1 MRPQTGPP
9 QTTKGRAPSEGYLRE
24 NHEELGWS
32 PATWDFSRI
41 RAAERTCALLVQ
53 GRADGVS
60 ASQSERK
67 AGTVQE
73 HSSELLKTIAIALPA
88 AFVGG
93 MAAKWLRLP
102 VLVGY
107 LLAGVAVGPFTPGL
121 VANSGVALEL
131 AEIGVVLLMFGVGLH
146 FSIGD
151 LVAVRRIAV
160 PGALGQI
167 VVATALGVLAGRAAG
182 WSLGEGLVLGLAIS
196 VASTVV
202 LLRAL
207 EEREL
212 LHSEAGRVAIGWLI
226 VEDVFTVVAL
236 VVLPTLAPSAAGGGP
251 LDVAGDVGIAVAKAA
266 ALTAVMLIA
275 GARFLPWLLTRVER
289 EGSRELFTLAV
300 LAVALGIAFA
310 ASEVFGVSFALGAF
324 LAGAVLSSSHLSD
337 RAAAE
342 VLPLSD
348 AFGVLFFVAV
358 GMLLDPGILLDAP
371 LEVAAVLVIVVVA
384 KFLTAIGL
392 VRLLGGSARTG
403 GIVGAGL
410 AQIGEF
416 SFIVA
421 TTAVAVG
428 LLSGRGFQLIV
439 AAALLSIAL
448 NPLAYGVTTLLDR
461 RGARRP
467 SQR

>member
-1 MRPQTGPP
+1 M
-9 QTTKGRAPSEGYLRE
+9 
-24 NHEELGWS
+24 
-32 PATWDFSRI
+32 
-41 RAAERTCALLVQ
+41 
-53 GRADGVS
+53 
-60 ASQSERK
+60 
-67 AGTVQE
+67 QE

-93 MAAKWLRLP
+93 IAAKWLRLP
-102 VLVGY
+102 TLVGY

-167 VVATALGVLAGRAAG
+167 VVATALGVLVGSLAG

-207 EEREL
+207 EQREL
-212 LHSEAGRVAIGWLI
+212 LSSEPGRVAIGWLI

-236 VVLPTLAPSAAGGGP
+236 VVLPTLAPGGTDGGP

-266 ALTAVMLIA
+266 ALTALMLIA
-275 GARFLPWLLTRVER
+275 GARFLPWLLSRVER
-289 EGSRELFTLAV
+289 EGSRELFTLVV
-300 LAVALGIAFA
+300 LSVALGIAFA

-342 VLPLSD
+342 VRPLSD

-358 GMLLDPGILLDAP
+358 GMLLDPEILLDAP
-371 LEVAAVLVIVVVA
+371 LEVAAVVVIVVVA
-384 KFLTAIGL
+384 KFATAIGL
-392 VRLLGGSARTG
+392 VRLLGGPTRTG
-403 GIVGAGL
+403 ALVGAGL

-421 TTAVAVG
+421 TTAVGVG
-428 LLSGRGFQLIV
+428 LLSARGFQLIV

-448 NPLAYGVTTLLDR
+448 NPVAYGVARLIDR
-461 RGARRP
+461 PNVGRR
-467 SQR
+467 S

>member
-1 MRPQTGPP
+1 
-9 QTTKGRAPSEGYLRE
+9 
-24 NHEELGWS
+24 
-32 PATWDFSRI
+32 
-41 RAAERTCALLVQ
+41 
-53 GRADGVS
+53 
-60 ASQSERK
+60 
-67 AGTVQE
+67 VQE

-93 MAAKWLRLP
+93 MAAKRLRLP

-146 FSIGD
+146 FSIDD

-167 VVATALGVLAGRAAG
+167 VVATGLGVLVGLAAG

-207 EEREL
+207 EQREL
-212 LHSEAGRVAIGWLI
+212 LSSEPGRVAIGWLI

-236 VVLPTLAPSAAGGGP
+236 VVLPTLAPSAAGGRP
-251 LDVAGDVGIAVAKAA
+251 LDVAGDVGIAVVKAA

-289 EGSRELFTLAV
+289 EGSRELFTLAI

-324 LAGAVLSSSHLSD
+324 LAGTVLSSSHLSD
-337 RAAAE
+337 RAAAD

-371 LEVAAVLVIVVVA
+371 LEVAAVLLIVVVA
-384 KFLTAIGL
+384 KFATAIGL

-403 GIVGAGL
+403 ALVGAGL

-421 TTAVAVG
+421 TTAVGVG

-448 NPLAYGVTTLLDR
+448 NPPAYGVASLIDR
-461 RGARRP
+461 RSASRA
-467 SQR
+467 S

>member
-1 MRPQTGPP
+1 M
-9 QTTKGRAPSEGYLRE
+9 
-24 NHEELGWS
+24 
-32 PATWDFSRI
+32 
-41 RAAERTCALLVQ
+41 
-53 GRADGVS
+53 
-60 ASQSERK
+60 
-67 AGTVQE
+67 QE

-93 MAAKWLRLP
+93 IAARWLRLP
-102 VLVGY
+102 TLVGY

-151 LVAVRRIAV
+151 LLAVRRVAV

-167 VVATALGVLAGRAAG
+167 VVATALGVLVGSLAG

-207 EEREL
+207 EQREL
-212 LHSEAGRVAIGWLI
+212 LSSEPGRVAIGWLI

-236 VVLPTLAPSAAGGGP
+236 VVLPTLAPGGTDGGP
-251 LDVAGDVGIAVAKAA
+251 FDAAGDVGIAVAKAA
-266 ALTAVMLIA
+266 ALTALMLIA
-275 GARFLPWLLTRVER
+275 GARFLPWLLSRVER
-289 EGSRELFTLAV
+289 QGSRELFTLAV
-300 LAVALGIAFA
+300 LSVALGIAFA

-358 GMLLDPGILLDAP
+358 GMLLDPEILLDAP
-371 LEVAAVLVIVVVA
+371 LEVAAVVVIVVVA
-384 KFLTAIGL
+384 KFATAIGL
-392 VRLLGGSARTG
+392 VRLLGGPIRTG
-403 GIVGAGL
+403 ALVGAGL

-421 TTAVAVG
+421 TTAVGVG
-428 LLSGRGFQLIV
+428 LLSARGFQLIV

-448 NPLAYGVTTLLDR
+448 NPVAYGVARIIDR
-461 RGARRP
+461 RDAGRR
-467 SQR
+467 S

>member
-1 MRPQTGPP
+1 M
-9 QTTKGRAPSEGYLRE
+9 
-24 NHEELGWS
+24 
-32 PATWDFSRI
+32 
-41 RAAERTCALLVQ
+41 
-53 GRADGVS
+53 
-60 ASQSERK
+60 
-67 AGTVQE
+67 QE

-93 MAAKWLRLP
+93 IAAKRLRLP

-160 PGALGQI
+160 PGALSQI
-167 VVATALGVLAGRAAG
+167 VVATGLGVMVGWAAS

-207 EEREL
+207 EQREL
-212 LHSEAGRVAIGWLI
+212 LSSEPGRVAIGWLI

-236 VVLPTLAPSAAGGGP
+236 VVLPTLAPAAGGGVP
-251 LDVAGDVGIAVAKAA
+251 LDVAADVGVAVAKAA
-266 ALTAVMLIA
+266 ALTALMLIA
-275 GARFLPWLLTRVER
+275 GARFLPWLLSRVER
-289 EGSRELFTLAV
+289 EGSRELFALAV
-300 LAVALGIAFA
+300 LSVALGIAFA

-358 GMLLDPGILLDAP
+358 GMLLDPEILLDAP

-384 KFLTAIGL
+384 KFVTAIGL

-403 GIVGAGL
+403 ALVGAGL

-421 TTAVAVG
+421 TTAVGVG

-448 NPLAYGVTTLLDR
+448 NPLAYGVATLIDR
-461 RGARRP
+461 RVARRT
-467 SQR
+467 S

>member
-1 MRPQTGPP
+1 
-9 QTTKGRAPSEGYLRE
+9 
-24 NHEELGWS
+24 
-32 PATWDFSRI
+32 
-41 RAAERTCALLVQ
+41 
-53 GRADGVS
+53 
-60 ASQSERK
+60 
-67 AGTVQE
+67 VQE

-93 MAAKWLRLP
+93 IAAKWLRLP
-102 VLVGY
+102 TLVGY

-167 VVATALGVLAGRAAG
+167 VVATALGVLVGSLAG
-182 WSLGEGLVLGLAIS
+182 WSLGEGLVVGLAIS

-207 EEREL
+207 EQREL
-212 LHSEAGRVAIGWLI
+212 LSSEPGRVAIGWLI

-236 VVLPTLAPSAAGGGP
+236 VVLPTLAPGGTDGGP

-266 ALTAVMLIA
+266 ALTALMLIA
-275 GARFLPWLLTRVER
+275 GARFLPWLLSRVER
-289 EGSRELFTLAV
+289 EGSRELFTLVV
-300 LAVALGIAFA
+300 LSVALGIAFA

-358 GMLLDPGILLDAP
+358 GMLLDPEILLDAP
-371 LEVAAVLVIVVVA
+371 LEVAAVVVIVVVA
-384 KFLTAIGL
+384 KFATAIGL
-392 VRLLGGSARTG
+392 VRLLGGPTRTG
-403 GIVGAGL
+403 ALVGAGL

-421 TTAVAVG
+421 TTAVGVG
-428 LLSGRGFQLIV
+428 LLSARGFQLIV

-448 NPLAYGVTTLLDR
+448 NPVAYGVARLIDR
-461 RGARRP
+461 PNVGRR
-467 SQR
+467 S

>member
-1 MRPQTGPP
+1 
-9 QTTKGRAPSEGYLRE
+9 
-24 NHEELGWS
+24 
-32 PATWDFSRI
+32 
-41 RAAERTCALLVQ
+41 
-53 GRADGVS
+53 
-60 ASQSERK
+60 
-67 AGTVQE
+67 VQE

-93 MAAKWLRLP
+93 IAANWLRLP
-102 VLVGY
+102 TLVGY

-167 VVATALGVLAGRAAG
+167 VVATALGVLVGSLAG

-207 EEREL
+207 EQRGL
-212 LHSEAGRVAIGWLI
+212 LSSEPGRVAIGWLI

-236 VVLPTLAPSAAGGGP
+236 VVLPTLAPGGTDGAA

-266 ALTAVMLIA
+266 ALTALMLIA
-275 GARFLPWLLTRVER
+275 GARFLPWLLSRVER
-289 EGSRELFTLAV
+289 EGSRELFSLAV
-300 LAVALGIAFA
+300 LSVALGIAFA

-358 GMLLDPGILLDAP
+358 GMLLDPEILLDAP
-371 LEVAAVLVIVVVA
+371 LEVAAVVVIVVVA
-384 KFLTAIGL
+384 KFATAIGL
-392 VRLLGGSARTG
+392 VRLLGGPTRTG
-403 GIVGAGL
+403 ALVGAGL

-421 TTAVAVG
+421 TTAVGVG
-428 LLSGRGFQLIV
+428 LLSARGFQLIV

-448 NPLAYGVTTLLDR
+448 NPVAYGVARLIDR
-461 RGARRP
+461 RDAGRR
-467 SQR
+467 S

>member
-1 MRPQTGPP
+1 M
-9 QTTKGRAPSEGYLRE
+9 
-24 NHEELGWS
+24 
-32 PATWDFSRI
+32 
-41 RAAERTCALLVQ
+41 
-53 GRADGVS
+53 
-60 ASQSERK
+60 
-67 AGTVQE
+67 QE

-93 MAAKWLRLP
+93 IAAKWLRLP

-121 VANSGVALEL
+121 VANSEVALEL

-167 VVATALGVLAGRAAG
+167 VVAAGLGVLVGWAAG

-207 EEREL
+207 EQRAL
-212 LHSEAGRVAIGWLI
+212 LTSEPGRVAIGWLI

-236 VVLPTLAPSAAGGGP
+236 VVLPTLAPAAGDGVL
-251 LDVAGDVGIAVAKAA
+251 LDVAGDVGVAIAKAA
-266 ALTAVMLIA
+266 ALTALMLVA
-275 GARFLPWLLTRVER
+275 GARFLPWLLSRVER

-300 LAVALGIAFA
+300 LSVALGIAFA

-384 KFLTAIGL
+384 KFVTAIGL

-403 GIVGAGL
+403 ALVGAGL

-421 TTAVAVG
+421 TTAVGVG

-448 NPLAYGVTTLLDR
+448 NPLAYGVATLIDR
-461 RGARRP
+461 RVAGRTSRP
-467 SQR
+467 DASMG